1 MVNTTLSTAP
11 ELEIL
16 PTVTLIDILTPPT
29 WPFSPPT
36 WTTSQ
41 YRTPPHW
48 TTIQGLG
55 PPVPNPFKHN
65 LPLSMGFSFPSYIAL
80 IIFSAL
86 AFYIIF
92 KRFRSLLNIYLS
104 VLFYIMSQLL
114 LLMVLSVSWIT
125 ELLDPEE
132 TESRCQIKQGL
143 QTFALLLPGYSILI
157 ITGVRSIFVT
167 FPLSYFYYIKKRYQ
181 LATFGGFILI
191 CGLIAAAPSFG
202 LCKAVVQ
209 STLVNGQSE
218 EMEYCSYDDRNKS
231 ECKVFY
237 SVVLVV
243 GLLLPNTS
251 VIALYIYICR
261 LAAKAKD
268 THRSLTSSSTTP
280 IKETKAMTEQRTIPW
295 SIIAILVVCLTTT
308 LPWAGMIVYTVE
320 ITKMLAEGEKL
331 SYVFD
336 VFYSVLQIL
345 IGCSPLVY
353 LLTTNSMR
361 RELVKMLK
369 SAKDCCGQ

>member
-1 MVNTTLSTAP
+1 MELFSTLP
-11 ELEIL
+11 V
-16 PTVTLIDILTPPT
+16 PTET
-29 WPFSPPT
+29 FA
-36 WTTSQ
+36 
-41 YRTPPHW
+41 
-48 TTIQGLG
+48 
-55 PPVPNPFKHN
+55 PNPFKHN

-92 KRFRSLLNIYLS
+92 KHFRSLLNIYLS

-143 QTFALLLPGYSILI
+143 QVFALLLPAYSILI

-181 LATFGGFILI
+181 LATFGGVILI

-209 STLVNGQSE
+209 STLVNEQSE
-218 EMEYCSYDDRNKS
+218 EMEMEYCSYDDRNKS

-261 LAAKAKD
+261 LAAQAKE
-268 THRSLTSSSTTP
+268 THRSLTESSKTS
-280 IKETKAMTEQRTIPW
+280 IKATKAMTEQRTIPW
-295 SIIAILVVCLTTT
+295 SIIAILVVCLTTST

-320 ITKMLAEGEKL
+320 ITEMLAEGEKL

>member
-1 MVNTTLSTAP
+1 
-11 ELEIL
+11 
-16 PTVTLIDILTPPT
+16 
-29 WPFSPPT
+29 
-36 WTTSQ
+36 
-41 YRTPPHW
+41 
-48 TTIQGLG
+48 
-55 PPVPNPFKHN
+55 
-65 LPLSMGFSFPSYIAL
+65 MGFSFPSYIAL

-114 LLMVLSVSWIT
+114 LLIVLSVSWIT

-181 LATFGGFILI
+181 LATFGGVILI

-251 VIALYIYICR
+251 VIALYIYIFR
-261 LAAKAKD
+261 LAAQAKE
-268 THRSLTSSSTTP
+268 THRSLTESSTTS

-295 SIIAILVVCLTTT
+295 SIIAVLVVCLTTT

-320 ITKMLAEGEKL
+320 ITEMLAEGEKL

-353 LLTTNSMR
+353 LLTTNSLR
-361 RELVKMLK
+361 REFVRILKLKDCFQQIEFYQKLK
-369 SAKDCCGQ
+369 STFISHS

>member
-1 MVNTTLSTAP
+1 
-11 ELEIL
+11 
-16 PTVTLIDILTPPT
+16 
-29 WPFSPPT
+29 
-36 WTTSQ
+36 
-41 YRTPPHW
+41 
-48 TTIQGLG
+48 
-55 PPVPNPFKHN
+55 
-65 LPLSMGFSFPSYIAL
+65 MGFSFPSNIAL
-80 IIFSAL
+80 IILSAL

-92 KRFRSLLNIYLS
+92 KHFRSLLNIYLS

-114 LLMVLSVSWIT
+114 LLIVLSVSWIT

-143 QTFALLLPGYSILI
+143 QAFALLLPGYSILI

-181 LATFGGFILI
+181 LATFGGVILI

-261 LAAKAKD
+261 LAAQAKE
-268 THRSLTSSSTTP
+268 THRGLTESSTTS

-295 SIIAILVVCLTTT
+295 SIIAILVVTLTTT

-320 ITKMLAEGEKL
+320 ITEMLAEGEKL

-353 LLTTNSMR
+353 LLTTNSMM

>member
-1 MVNTTLSTAP
+1 MELLST
-11 ELEIL
+11 L
-16 PTVTLIDILTPPT
+16 PPT
-29 WPFSPPT
+29 LEPFA
-36 WTTSQ
+36 
-41 YRTPPHW
+41 
-48 TTIQGLG
+48 
-55 PPVPNPFKHN
+55 PNPFKHN

-86 AFYIIF
+86 AFYVIF
-92 KRFRSLLNIYLS
+92 KRFRSMLNIYLS

-143 QTFALLLPGYSILI
+143 QTFALLLPAYSILI

-167 FPLSYFYYIKKRYQ
+167 FPLSYFYYIKKSYQ
-181 LATFGGFILI
+181 LATFGGAILI

-218 EMEYCSYDDRNKS
+218 EMEMEYCSYEDRNKS

-261 LAAKAKD
+261 LAAQAKE
-268 THRSLTSSSTTP
+268 THRSLTGSSTTS
-280 IKETKAMTEQRTIPW
+280 IKATKAMTEQRTIPW

-320 ITKMLAEGEKL
+320 IIEMLAEGEKL

-336 VFYSVLQIL
+336 VFYLVLQIL

-353 LLTTNSMR
+353 LLTTNSMM

>member
-1 MVNTTLSTAP
+1 MELLST
-11 ELEIL
+11 L
-16 PTVTLIDILTPPT
+16 PPT
-29 WPFSPPT
+29 LEPFA
-36 WTTSQ
+36 
-41 YRTPPHW
+41 
-48 TTIQGLG
+48 
-55 PPVPNPFKHN
+55 PNPFKHN

-157 ITGVRSIFVT
+157 ITGIRSIFVT
-167 FPLSYFYYIKKRYQ
+167 FPLSYFYYIKKSYQ

-237 SVVLVV
+237 SVVLVA

-261 LAAKAKD
+261 LAA
-268 THRSLTSSSTTP
+268 
-280 IKETKAMTEQRTIPW
+280 Q
-295 SIIAILVVCLTTT
+295 
-308 LPWAGMIVYTVE
+308 
-320 ITKMLAEGEKL
+320 
-331 SYVFD
+331 
-336 VFYSVLQIL
+336 
-345 IGCSPLVY
+345 
-353 LLTTNSMR
+353 
-361 RELVKMLK
+361 
-369 SAKDCCGQ
+369 